1 MRYTKRE
8 RGTHMNENIED
19 KRIKLIESYKKFVT
33 NRHDYY
39 NKKLSTG
46 KTLYKMLVDISD
58 SNVTYGYFTARAY

>member
-1 MRYTKRE
+1 
-8 RGTHMNENIED
+8 MNENIED

-39 NKKLSTG
+39 TKKLSTG